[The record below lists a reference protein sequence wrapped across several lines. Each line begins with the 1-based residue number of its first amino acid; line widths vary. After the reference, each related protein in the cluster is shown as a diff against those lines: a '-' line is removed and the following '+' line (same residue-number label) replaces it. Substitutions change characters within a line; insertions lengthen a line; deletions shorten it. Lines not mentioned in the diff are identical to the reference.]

1 MTDIED
7 LVKRCKDESTQ
18 IKRYDPD
25 PYYVDYFFRSY
36 LNMISRIY
44 DGIFEEAGR
53 NFGLFIPQCNKEM
66 FMEKSIMKN
75 DPNAIKFVSW
85 YEEKIREEHNNHYP
99 ALMQKVVEFYRVYKK
114 LPKIKIMIR
123 AKERYK
129 DDLTQEISTR
139 LNNGKLVRED
149 MQIEINRQAPV
160 FLEVIN
166 HKRAKNGEPSVSKD
180 SIVASAFFECYEFEI
195 GYATE
200 IYIQVVNRIVVDSR
214 EKLRELTTW
223 G

>member
-7 LVKRCKDESTQ
+7 LIKRCKDESTQ

-36 LNMISRIY
+36 LNMINKIY
-44 DGIFEEAGR
+44 DGIFEEASR
-53 NFGLFIPQCNKEM
+53 DFGLFIPQCNRKK
-66 FMEKSIMKN
+66 FMEKWILRD
-75 DPNAIKFVSW
+75 DPNAIKFASW
-85 YEEKIREEHNNHYP
+85 YDEKIREEHGSHYP
-99 ALMQKVVEFYRVYKK
+99 GLMQKVMKFYNLYKK

-129 DDLTQEISTR
+129 DDVAQAISVR
-139 LNNGKLVRED
+139 LSNGKLIRDE
-149 MQIEINRQAPV
+149 MQIEINKQASI

-166 HKRAKNGEPSVSKD
+166 YKRAKNGEPSVSKD
-180 SIVASAFFECYEFEI
+180 SIAASAFFEDYEFEI
-195 GYATE
+195 GYASQV
-200 IYIQVVNRIVVDSR
+200 YIQVVNRIVVDSR
-214 EKLRELTTW
+214 KKLRELTTW